1 MARDARGRFIAG
13 SGGSSKASVGLV
25 GMTATTKVET
35 RRVKAA
41 VEQATIRSIPR
52 AGAYIRGIA
61 RRSIRRRQ
69 TASRP
74 GAPPHTRRGRIKS
87 AIRYDIGPAKTSVA
101 IGPARESAGRLW
113 RTLEFGGPAIFSPLS
128 DKIEVGGYG
137 PIRPGRKAKRPIR
150 IKIRTPGQAA
160 RARALIAAENAR
172 RAAAAKSTISPR
184 PFMRPALIAARP
196 VIPHH
201 WRNTVRG
208 R

>member
-25 GMTATTKVET
+25 GMTATVKAEP

-74 GAPPHTRRGRIKS
+74 GAPPHTRKGAIKR
-87 AIRYDIGPAKTSVA
+87 AIRFDLGPDKKSVA
-101 IGPARESAGRLW
+101 IGPARENAGRLW
-113 RTLEFGGPAIFSPLS
+113 RTLEFGGAAVYSPLS

-137 PIRPGRKAKRPIR
+137 PIRPGKNAKRPIR

-172 RAAAAKSTISPR
+172 RSAAS
-184 PFMRPALIAARP
+184 
-196 VIPHH
+196 
-201 WRNTVRG
+201 
-208 R
+208 

>member
-25 GMTATTKVET
+25 GMTAKTKVET

-41 VEQATIRSIPR
+41 VDKATVRTMPQ
-52 AGAYIRGIA
+52 AGAYIRGVAKRLIKK
-61 RRSIRRRQ
+61 RVK
-69 TASRP
+69 ASLP
-74 GAPPHTRRGRIKS
+74 GNPPHTHNGGLKR
-87 AIRYDIGPAKTSVA
+87 AIRYDLGPSKSSVA
-101 IGPARESAGRLW
+101 IGPARENAGRLW
-113 RTLEFGGPAIFSPLS
+113 NVLEYGGRGLQFKLS
-128 DKIEVGGYG
+128 EQVKVGGYG
-137 PIRPGRKAKRPIR
+137 PIRMGKRGRRPVR
-150 IKIRTPGQAA
+150 IEIRTPAQAA

-172 RAAAAKSTISPR
+172 RAAAAKATIAPR